1 MNVQDLK
8 DRLNLLLEKCLI
20 KQKEYD
26 IATIA
31 FERLLKMLNKHDI
44 EQAEMLFTHL
54 PMALSR
60 IEKGE
65 EVEKPA
71 VELMKEVKNS
81 NYFPLAKEHVFF
93 IENKWGAPLPE
104 GEKEFLYMHYTN
116 VINLNSQGG
125 Q

>member
-93 IENKWGAPLPE
+93 IENRWGAPLPE

-116 VINLNSQGG
+116 VINLK
-125 Q
+125 